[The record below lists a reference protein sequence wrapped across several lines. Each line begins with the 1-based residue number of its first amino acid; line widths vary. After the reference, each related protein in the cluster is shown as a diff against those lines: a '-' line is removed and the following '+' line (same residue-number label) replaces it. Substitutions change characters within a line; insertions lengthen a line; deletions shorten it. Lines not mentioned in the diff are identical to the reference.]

1 MSSIILS
8 NTSKLLSSSS
18 TTLGKI
24 KDIKIILFNL
34 LVKSIIVIGI
44 TYIII
49 NKISDENILLKNFI
63 IIVSSLFI
71 FWSFSSW
78 TGYGWKNKPI
88 IEDTIVTFIIFIVF
102 GIIYY
107 TSWWNFT
114 NILGLPLDNPLTVGY
129 FVMLFFV
136 TTIILASR
144 YTRLNI
150 VKAAGWAIGLF
161 TVGIF
166 IFTYSILGTLTVC
179 KYDTGSIGVQDSPY
193 ITFSIYLSWMILI
206 GLLFFADMIKWGETK
221 YKILALCAAIGIGLI
236 SYTWKRCSE
245 VEVNGEKMINK
256 EATWINT
263 GAYIATIAAYFNL
276 FIGHYLSST
285 VFALMGYSILDQCA
299 PKDDPRVTAVSALL
313 VLVLPFFYFISK
325 TKSNILKM

>member
-193 ITFSIYLSWMILI
+193 ITFSIYLLWMILI

-221 YKILALCAAIGIGLI
+221 YKILALCAAIGLGLI
-236 SYTWKRCSE
+236 SYP
-245 VEVNGEKMINK
+245 N
-256 EATWINT
+256 
-263 GAYIATIAAYFNL
+263 
-276 FIGHYLSST
+276 
-285 VFALMGYSILDQCA
+285 
-299 PKDDPRVTAVSALL
+299 
-313 VLVLPFFYFISK
+313 
-325 TKSNILKM
+325 